1 MATKKIM
8 IKREVTLEGLMTF
21 GQLENG
27 QLTLDFACCEAAR
40 LEPAVA
46 RCRLQVMRDGNVY
59 ITQLPRRQRNTP
71 LFRDDNAS
79 FTRGRDDRFYF
90 TFSLPGERVAELP
103 AELVRQAS
111 AIARKV
117 MMELI

>member
-1 MATKKIM
+1 MKK
-8 IKREVTLEGLMTF
+8 KDFNLRQVTLEGLMTF

-27 QLTLDFACCEAAR
+27 QLTLDFACCETAR

-46 RCRLQVMRDGNVY
+46 RCRMQVMRDGNVY
-59 ITQLPRRQRNTP
+59 ITQLPRRQRNSP

-79 FTRGRDDRFYF
+79 FTRGRDGRFYF

>member
-1 MATKKIM
+1 
-8 IKREVTLEGLMTF
+8 MTF

-27 QLTLDFACCEAAR
+27 LRALDFVCCEAAR
-40 LEPAVA
+40 LEPAVT
-46 RCRLQVMRDGNVY
+46 RCRMQVMRDGNVY
-59 ITQLPRRQRNTP
+59 ITQLPRRQRSTP
-71 LFRDDNAS
+71 LFRDDNAT
-79 FTRGRDDRFYF
+79 FTRGRDGRFYF

-117 MMELI
+117 MKELI